1 MLAHDIGL
9 LHPPQPRRAVDKP
22 RKLNPSIIS
31 FAQMALPRAS
41 GYKDYVLQ
49 LLWVFLAYF
58 LAGRL
63 GLAAPF
69 TSGNVSPV
77 WLPSGIAL
85 ATVLSW
91 GFSMWPAI
99 IAGAFLVNFSTG
111 IPPIAALGI
120 AVGNTGS
127 ALVGA
132 LLLGRVRDFRPSLPR
147 VRDVL
152 AMVFLGGLAATWIAA
167 TLGTATLYWTGIQA
181 WSNFTSAWRI
191 WWLGDAMGVI
201 LIAPLLLTGPTFFR
215 SEKWKER
222 LALVLCTL
230 IATAL
235 IFDDR
240 LMGRVADDVLAFLI
254 FPFVIWGA
262 LRFGQGGSSCVSVL
276 IATIAVYETAA
287 GRGPFVAHD
296 SVHNAALLEL
306 FLAVSAVTGML
317 LAAAVR
323 EREQAEAALAREQQL
338 LRERTSAEEA
348 LIRSEKFAAT
358 GRLAASIAH
367 EINNPLASITNLVY
381 LLDSS
386 DLSAEA
392 RSYIKILA
400 REVDRI
406 SRIAKQTLGF
416 YRDTG
421 RPVTI
426 PVAGLLDDLVD
437 IYQQRLQEKNIVLNK
452 KYSSSAEIEAY
463 RDEVHQVFANL
474 LLNACDAVAHG
485 GAIDLAIEDDADKVR
500 VLVIDNGEGIKPEN
514 HDKVFQ
520 PFFSTKHEKGVGLG
534 LWVSLGII
542 QKHGGNIAF
551 SSVSSDGSR
560 RRTTF
565 TVTLPKRVPPNA

>member
-1 MLAHDIGL
+1 
-9 LHPPQPRRAVDKP
+9 
-22 RKLNPSIIS
+22 
-31 FAQMALPRAS
+31 
-41 GYKDYVLQ
+41 
-49 LLWVFLAYF
+49 
-58 LAGRL
+58 
-63 GLAAPF
+63 
-69 TSGNVSPV
+69 
-77 WLPSGIAL
+77 
-85 ATVLSW
+85 
-91 GFSMWPAI
+91 
-99 IAGAFLVNFSTG
+99 
-111 IPPIAALGI
+111 
-120 AVGNTGS
+120 
-127 ALVGA
+127 
-132 LLLGRVRDFRPSLPR
+132 
-147 VRDVL
+147 
-152 AMVFLGGLAATWIAA
+152 
-167 TLGTATLYWTGIQA
+167 
-181 WSNFTSAWRI
+181 
-191 WWLGDAMGVI
+191 
-201 LIAPLLLTGPTFFR
+201 
-215 SEKWKER
+215 
-222 LALVLCTL
+222 
-230 IATAL
+230 
-235 IFDDR
+235 
-240 LMGRVADDVLAFLI
+240 
-254 FPFVIWGA
+254 
-262 LRFGQGGSSCVSVL
+262 
-276 IATIAVYETAA
+276 
-287 GRGPFVAHD
+287 
-296 SVHNAALLEL
+296 
-306 FLAVSAVTGML
+306 ML

-392 RSYIKILA
+392 RSYIRILA

-426 PVAGLLDDLVD
+426 PVARLLDDLVD

-474 LLNACDAVAHG
+474 LLNACDAVAQG
-485 GAIDLAIEDDADKVR
+485 GTIDLVIEDDADKVR

-534 LWVSLGII
+534 LWVSQGII
-542 QKHGGNIAF
+542 QKHGGTIGF
-551 SSVSSDGSR
+551 SSVSSDGSG

-565 TVTLPKRVPPNA
+565 TVTLPKRVPPKA